1 MGENNNMAEN
11 KRYENK
17 VTVVGELK
25 ELEVRE
31 ITTEKGI
38 PMKMANISV
47 QTGETY

>member
-1 MGENNNMAEN
+1 MAEQ

-31 ITTEKGI
+31 ITTK
-38 PMKMANISV
+38 KV
-47 QTGETY
+47 FQ